1 MPSRA
6 EAGKAYYLTDE
17 INFKELD
24 DVTGIG
30 EGTAALVFSLYA
42 FSRGDSPADLTEY
55 RVVASDLFDYIFGND
70 FIMNAAGAEL
80 AQYKQTL
87 EFGKSQL
94 RGARHDR
101 LVFNINSPVEGAQ
114 TFELIER
121 LIPEVKRIC
130 PQAIFAGESMSAY
143 DLNSSFSHDNILI
156 SLLTV
161 AFIYLILAF
170 TFKSWGIPLVLVLV
184 IQGAIFMN
192 FSLPVLM
199 GNNVFFFTYLIV
211 SAIQMGATI
220 DYAILLTNRYRQAK
234 ERMPRGEAVK
244 YAISAAFPTVMTSG
258 SIMTV
263 AAFLVG
269 FLTSDPLISS
279 MGMTLATGTL
289 ISIVCVLTALPALLY
304 ALDPLLEK
312 TVLKRKRKAKDIV
325 MPNPSLPPQV

>member
-1 MPSRA
+1 
-6 EAGKAYYLTDE
+6 
-17 INFKELD
+17 
-24 DVTGIG
+24 
-30 EGTAALVFSLYA
+30 
-42 FSRGDSPADLTEY
+42 
-55 RVVASDLFDYIFGND
+55 
-70 FIMNAAGAEL
+70 
-80 AQYKQTL
+80 
-87 EFGKSQL
+87 
-94 RGARHDR
+94 
-101 LVFNINSPVEGAQ
+101 
-114 TFELIER
+114 
-121 LIPEVKRIC
+121 
-130 PQAIFAGESMSAY
+130 MSAY